1 MPPPPTPLPPTF
13 SWGVVGSLLA
23 SLGASWACFA
33 WLCWRWTTDRP
44 RSALADW
51 GRGRRFRVDRPPAA
65 RLPAGLAV
73 LSAADPRVEVALV
86 RGPVVIV
93 RLTTAGEPRPAWHL
107 LVRATAAAAADPVA
121 LRPAGAAFGASIVDL
136 LPTLSGHPSLLP
148 PERFVVFAT
157 EGRSAKRFAN
167 TAARGLMPPD
177 VGLLV
182 HGPTTVLDFSRRPF
196 DGVEFD
202 RMLAVAE
209 QVVGA
214 RA

>member
-1 MPPPPTPLPPTF
+1 M
-13 SWGVVGSLLA
+13 
-23 SLGASWACFA
+23 
-33 WLCWRWTTDRP
+33 
-44 RSALADW
+44 
-51 GRGRRFRVDRPPAA
+51 
-65 RLPAGLAV
+65 
-73 LSAADPRVEVALV
+73 EVALV

-157 EGRSAKRFAN
+157 EGRVGQAAGQLRRPRAAPGRTSACSSTGR
-167 TAARGLMPPD
+167 RL
-177 VGLLV
+177 
-182 HGPTTVLDFSRRPF
+182 VLDFSRRPF

-214 RA
+214 RG